1 MMRAERIADQ
11 IREEL
16 RSLLEYEAR
25 DPRLGFLTVTR
36 VRVTPDLQAAHVH
49 YTTPDAAQ
57 RRETSRGLDRATPF
71 LRRELAMR
79 LRLRHTPDLRF
90 HYDEAIERQE
100 RVEQLLEEIAAE
112 RAARPTDSDDDDKA
126 D

>member
-1 MMRAERIADQ
+1 MRAERVAGQ

-16 RSLLEYEAR
+16 RSLLEYEAK

-57 RRETSRGLDRATPF
+57 RRETSRGLDRAAPF
-71 LRRELAMR
+71 LRRELAIR
-79 LRLRHTPDLRF
+79 LQLRHTPELRF
-90 HYDEAIERQE
+90 HYDEAIEQQE

-112 RAARPTDSDDDDKA
+112 RDARQTDTDDDDKPE
-126 D
+126 

>member
-1 MMRAERIADQ
+1 MRAERVADQ

-16 RSLLEYEAR
+16 RSLLEYEAK

-49 YTTPDAAQ
+49 YTTPETVQ
-57 RRETSRGLDRATPF
+57 RRDTSRGLERAAPF
-71 LRRELAMR
+71 LRRALAMR
-79 LRLRHTPDLRF
+79 LQLRHTPELLF
-90 HYDEAIERQE
+90 HYDEALEQQE
-100 RVEQLLEEIAAE
+100 RVEQLLQEIAAE

-126 D
+126 E